1 MDPVSLGRR
10 SSATRYAGT
19 GQLALDRKW
28 ASEVGKTCSARNLRP
43 FTRLAR
49 PELARLDFPA
59 IPGLDKRSG
68 RRLKS
73 AVLKR
78 FVQSELGALLLWVL
92 CSLLLAALLTPWIY
106 QGGKWLAA
114 TAELR
119 ELPALVESVAGSCGR
134 AQIGRFFDRALLFS
148 ALLLLPVLLR
158 RVKRL
163 RILPENPA
171 SEALMRLHWQTAVV
185 QVLTGCVIAGG
196 LLWGMGAILDAAGAY
211 IHRDKPFGAGKVIA
225 KVVIPAVAVPL
236 IEEWLFRGLLL
247 GLWLR
252 FSKPAAAC
260 IGTSLV
266 FAFVHFLNLPDGV
279 VIADPTHLMA
289 GFELLGKILL
299 HFADPLFFVTDFAT
313 LLVVGLILAWAR
325 LRTGALWFSIG
336 LHAGWVAAFKLFN
349 LLFQAVSEH
358 PLRPWGVG
366 DSLRAGLLPLLT
378 LGITAIVCHFVLQR
392 FNRASR

>member
-1 MDPVSLGRR
+1 MDF
-10 SSATRYAGT
+10 A
-19 GQLALDRKW
+19 
-28 ASEVGKTCSARNLRP
+28 
-43 FTRLAR
+43 
-49 PELARLDFPA
+49 A
-59 IPGLDKRSG
+59 IPGLDKSSG

-78 FVQSELGALLLWVL
+78 FFQSEPGAVLIWVAF
-92 CSLLLAALLTPWIY
+92 SLLFAAAITPWMY

-114 TAELR
+114 TAEQR

-134 AQIGRFFDRALLFS
+134 AQIGRFFDRALLLS
-148 ALLLLPVLLR
+148 ALLLLPLLLR

-163 RILPENPA
+163 RILSGNPESDGRMQLSWRA
-171 SEALMRLHWQTAVV
+171 AVV
-185 QVLTGCVIAGG
+185 QVITGFLIAGG
-196 LLWGMGAILDAAGAY
+196 LLWALGAVLDVTGAF
-211 IHRDKPFGAGKVIA
+211 IPKDKALEAGKLLS
-225 KVVIPAVAVPL
+225 KVVIPAVAAPL
-236 IEEWLFRGLLL
+236 VEEWLFRGLLL

-252 FSKPAAAC
+252 FSRPAVAC

-266 FAFVHFLNLPDGV
+266 FAFVHFLEPPDGT
-279 VIADPTHLMA
+279 VIADPTQLLA

-299 HFADPLFFVTDFAT
+299 HFANPLFFVTDLAT
-313 LLVVGLILAWAR
+313 LFVVGLILAWAR

-349 LLFQAVSEH
+349 LLYQEVAEH

-378 LGITAIVCHFVLQR
+378 LGITAIVCHFALRR
-392 FNRASR
+392 FSRASR

>member
-1 MDPVSLGRR
+1 MEKPARRRSYGLSPAWQDRNLGRR
-10 SSATRYAGT
+10 I
-19 GQLALDRKW
+19 
-28 ASEVGKTCSARNLRP
+28 
-43 FTRLAR
+43 
-49 PELARLDFPA
+49 FPL
-59 IPGLDKRSG
+59 IPALDKRAG
-68 RRLKS
+68 GRLKS

-78 FVQSELGALLLWVL
+78 FFQSEPGAVLLWVL
-92 CSLLLAALLTPWIY
+92 CSLMLAAMLTPWIY

-134 AQIGRFFDRALLFS
+134 AEIGRFFDRALLFS
-148 ALLLLPVLLR
+148 ALLLLPGLLWR
-158 RVKRL
+158 TKRL
-163 RILPENPA
+163 RILSANPEPDVRTP
-171 SEALMRLHWQTAVV
+171 LPWG
-185 QVLTGCVIAGG
+185 QVLTQLLTAGVIAGG
-196 LLWGMGAILDAAGAY
+196 FLWGMSAILHEAGAF
-211 IHRDKPFGAGKVIA
+211 IPKDKPLEAGKLFS
-225 KVVIPAVAVPL
+225 KVVVPAVVAPL

-252 FSKPAAAC
+252 FTKPAAAC

-279 VIADPTHLMA
+279 VIADPTHVMA

-349 LLFQAVSEH
+349 LLYQKVPAH

-366 DSLRAGLLPLLT
+366 DSLRAGLLPLLA
-378 LGITAIVCHFVLQR
+378 LAITAIVCHFVLQR
-392 FNRASR
+392 FSRASR